1 MSVKRLTPKK
11 CPHCGA
17 ENTLYLAEQGDV
29 TCWLCGQSTPQVSVP
44 IIETPK
50 PDVRPK
56 REQYPVTYGK
66 LFHGE
71 LDQWAE
77 SAYHSGLAYVEQDKI
92 DDAIKAFLRAL
103 DSERD
108 FVDAHLWL
116 ARLYDDPEK
125 KRNHYGEVLALMPNH
140 LESIRE
146 LMVIKGELTRAE
158 ADNSQ
163 DTPLQAST
171 RQAELPVQAEAV
183 TLECPVCGGG
193 IRTLADGRSEC
204 KHCGYISTTPK
215 DTGYGMRMLTMEIL
229 KRRGQAIQ
237 WEVGTRYLK
246 CDACGAETLLSQV
259 LSSTCAF
266 CGSRRVIESDVLH
279 SFVQPSG
286 VVPFAISESTARFAL
301 DKALNRPMEKVMG
314 WFGNNKVSDVRVTSA
329 YLPFWLFDMTL
340 LVSRTTQEKG
350 SGLYEDRRHFQ
361 PYRNEQIPSSA
372 FDEPICGVQSPPK
385 RMTDRLE
392 RFDLEDVLAYQPSL
406 LADHTA
412 QLYTLDFEK
421 ASLVARQRV
430 SERVRQ
436 DFGHGNTGNATVNV
450 QSLVQT
456 MQFRLVLMPLWIATL
471 RETDGDVRLAVIH
484 GQSGQTV
491 LGVSERK

>member
-1 MSVKRLTPKK
+1 MPIKRLTPKK

-17 ENTLYLAEQGDV
+17 ENTLYLAENAII
-29 TCWLCGQSTPQVSVP
+29 TCWLCGQTASQEATIAEKLQAD
-44 IIETPK
+44 T
-50 PDVRPK
+50 RPK
-56 REQYPVTYGK
+56 REQYPVTYSK

-116 ARLYDDPEK
+116 ARLYDDPDK

-140 LESIRE
+140 LEAIRE

-158 ADNSQ
+158 ADHSQ
-163 DTPLQAST
+163 NTPMQST
-171 RQAELPVQAEAV
+171 IRQANLPVQAEAV

-193 IRTLADGRSEC
+193 IHTLADGRSEC
-204 KHCGYISTTPK
+204 KHCGYISTAPK
-215 DTGYGMRMLTMEIL
+215 DSGYGMRMLTMEIL

-246 CDACGAETLLSQV
+246 CDACGAETLLTQV
-259 LSSTCAF
+259 LASTCAF

-286 VVPFAISESTARFAL
+286 VVPFAIGESTARLAL
-301 DKALNRPMEKVMG
+301 DKALKRPMEKVMG
-314 WFGNNKVSDVRVTSA
+314 WFVNNKVADVRVTSA

-350 SGLYEDRRHFQ
+350 SVLYEDQRNFQ

-385 RMTDRLE
+385 HMTDRLA
-392 RFDLEDVLAYQPSL
+392 RFDFEDILPYHASL
-406 LADHTA
+406 LADHSA
-412 QLYTLDFEK
+412 QLYTMDFEK

-430 SERVRQ
+430 SERMRQ
-436 DFGHGNTGNATVNV
+436 DFGHGNNGNATVNV
-450 QSLVQT
+450 QSMVQT
-456 MQFRLVLMPLWIATL
+456 MQFRLVLMPIWIATL

-484 GQSGQTV
+484 GQTGQTV
-491 LGVSERK
+491 LGSSERK